1 MMNFTPWHI
10 TKAKMT
16 AHMTPEEYARWDKA
30 LDRARARYTSEIRK
44 YRGIPRL
51 REMYR
56 RRNR

>member
-1 MMNFTPWHI
+1 MIPWPV

-16 AHMTPEEYARWDKA
+16 AHMTPEERARWDKA
-30 LDRARARYTSEIRK
+30 LDRAAQRYHNEIRK

-56 RRNR
+56 RRN